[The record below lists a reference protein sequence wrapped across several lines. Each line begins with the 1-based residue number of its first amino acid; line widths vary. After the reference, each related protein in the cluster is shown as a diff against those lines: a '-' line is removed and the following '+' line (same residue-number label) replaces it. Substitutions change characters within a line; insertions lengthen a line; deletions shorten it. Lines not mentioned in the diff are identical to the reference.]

1 MADKPHTSVKQT
13 KIDKAYTVML
23 ITIGIASFLIVFSLI
38 SSKVLLSQFGYQ
50 GRVITAKQAAVNQL
64 KSDITSSNQLITS
77 YKNFVNTPVNI
88 LGSPVTGSGQN
99 NGNNAKIIL
108 DALPSQYDFPG
119 LITSLDHLLSNQG
132 YALTGLSGTD
142 DELSQQT
149 NSSSTNPVSVQMP
162 FTISASGTYGYIQ
175 QLISTLQLSIRPIV
189 IQSVTLGG
197 SESNLTA
204 EISAYT
210 FYQPAKTFTIGSEI
224 VR

>member
-1 MADKPHTSVKQT
+1 
-13 KIDKAYTVML
+13 
-23 ITIGIASFLIVFSLI
+23 
-38 SSKVLLSQFGYQ
+38 VLLSQFSYQ
-50 GRVITAKQAAVNQL
+50 SRVITAKQAAVNQL

-77 YKNFVNTPVNI
+77 YKKFVNTPINI
-88 LGSPVTGSGQN
+88 LSSPVTGSGQN

-132 YALTGLSGTD
+132 YALTGLAGSD
-142 DELSQQT
+142 EELSQQN
-149 NSSSTNPVSVQMP
+149 NSTSIQPLPVQMP
-162 FTISASGTYGYIQ
+162 FAISASGTYGYIQ

-189 IQSVTLGG
+189 IQSVSLGG

-204 EISAYT
+204 DITAYT
-210 FYQPAKTFTIGSEI
+210 FYQPAKTFTIGSEV